1 MAIPNGA
8 GCVVYYPKP
17 ICWGSCRHPTYVPED
32 KKTLFAFF
40 AFFAD

>member
-1 MAIPNGA
+1 MGQAVSSIIRNRFVGVP
-8 GCVVYYPKP
+8 VVT
-17 ICWGSCRHPTYVPED
+17 PTYVPED